1 MSRPPPQE
9 ALFGFASLHEKLRG
23 LQLNTSLTTEHSADG
38 TSTTTLRMVV
48 PGVPDDRARAAR
60 RHYNS
65 RQGRK
70 ERKREQSDRGSMTE
84 KAPINTHA
92 AAVVTDTRQPL
103 PAQPLP
109 APPPGLGAHGLGA
122 SALGAPSPGPGAH
135 QLGAEKESINTAV
148 LAPDVKDTR
157 QPSPAQPLPA
167 PLSPVESAMGAPN
180 PVTSTT
186 RPGEKNRGCP
196 PLRDPFSPKYQ
207 FLEMQEYQKQMRRK
221 QNKLDFK

>member
-1 MSRPPPQE
+1 
-9 ALFGFASLHEKLRG
+9 
-23 LQLNTSLTTEHSADG
+23 
-38 TSTTTLRMVV
+38 
-48 PGVPDDRARAAR
+48 
-60 RHYNS
+60 
-65 RQGRK
+65 
-70 ERKREQSDRGSMTE
+70 MTE

-92 AAVVTDTRQPL
+92 AAVVTDTRQSL

-167 PLSPVESAMGAPN
+167 PLPPMENPIDAATRRLSHSRRQREKEREQIAMSEPSPAYRLLMN
-180 PVTSTT
+180 
-186 RPGEKNRGCP
+186 
-196 PLRDPFSPKYQ
+196 
-207 FLEMQEYQKQMRRK
+207 
-221 QNKLDFK
+221 FKD

>member
-1 MSRPPPQE
+1 
-9 ALFGFASLHEKLRG
+9 
-23 LQLNTSLTTEHSADG
+23 
-38 TSTTTLRMVV
+38 
-48 PGVPDDRARAAR
+48 
-60 RHYNS
+60 
-65 RQGRK
+65 
-70 ERKREQSDRGSMTE
+70 MTE
-84 KAPINTHA
+84 KASINTHA
-92 AAVVTDTRQPL
+92 AAVFTPVVTDTRQPL

-196 PLRDPFSPKYQ
+196 PLRTRD
-207 FLEMQEYQKQMRRK
+207 R
-221 QNKLDFK
+221 